1 MKAQNKEKEPS
12 FEDDKEM
19 FFSASD
25 DEILSCFG
33 EPGYGAGALE
43 ASLLS
48 RITEVENQLY

>member
-1 MKAQNKEKEPS
+1 VKAQNKEKEPS

-25 DEILSCFG
+25 DEILSYFG

-43 ASLLS
+43 VS
-48 RITEVENQLY
+48 